1 MDSDHVRH
9 LPGRLMKQLSGVQT
23 KLRIFACRKVKPRT
37 VFFTLLYVF
46 LIVLVYLS
54 LKVSSLT
61 THEKLIQAPH
71 RKDYVQSVVS
81 TLSRRNR
88 ISRKQGSVRTPATIV
103 IRNHSATSIHHPPS
117 NSYLHLF
124 PWRSFAPSDT
134 FSLIILTFNRSD
146 ILFRVLNH
154 YCSMAHLEKVV
165 VVWNNVNQA
174 PPVKRWEE
182 LGPHPVPVR
191 FIVQR
196 ENKLRNRLQPFPEIQ
211 SAGLFEHGCVIFHS
225 TSFPGLP
232 LASVFD
238 HSRTGQWEGMRMRL
252 SL

>member
-9 LPGRLMKQLSGVQT
+9 LPRRLMKQLSGVQT
-23 KLRIFACRKVKPRT
+23 KLRGYVIFAYRKMKPRT
-37 VFFTLLYVF
+37 VFYALLYVF
-46 LIVLVYLS
+46 LVVLVYLS

-61 THEKLIQAPH
+61 THDKLIQAPR
-71 RKDYVQSVVS
+71 RKEHVQPTVF

-88 ISRKQGSVRTPATIV
+88 ISDGSRKEDSVRRAAAIV
-103 IRNHSATSIHHPPS
+103 IRNRSATNIHHPPN
-117 NSYLHLF
+117 NSYLHLY

-154 YCSMAHLEKVV
+154 YCSMAYLEKVV
-165 VVWNNVNQA
+165 VVWNNVNQT

-211 SAGLFEHGCVIFHS
+211 SAGLFDQVLEI
-225 TSFPGLP
+225 
-232 LASVFD
+232 A
-238 HSRTGQWEGMRMRL
+238 M
-252 SL
+252 